1 MVPADHDMTKPG
13 GDETYEDKGLL
24 RTVELRPRAQ
34 GDIIVYALM
43 ASLTRF
49 IPMFLVDDAVET
61 ALMNIMIKRI
71 AGAYK
76 LPLSGNDLG
85 ILASSPWDLSTLSL
99 SSLRRVAEKVLEKT
113 TVIFTAKHTVDAFS
127 KNYHVGYLVDFA
139 CQQNWVTK
147 YPSLQLRQAIDRTCD
162 GTDMSPFHRVAVA
175 ILQTPG
181 TLLEGVGTFLR
192 SRVTGGQDQDQALDA
207 SPEELP
213 AEAKRVAEKLQTALD
228 LMPPEYL
235 IDLRNRLKKELLVNE
250 PPDTSGT

>member
-1 MVPADHDMTKPG
+1 LGKSTAPADNDMTKI
-13 GDETYEDKGLL
+13 DVDKISREQGSDLIA
-24 RTVELRPRAQ
+24 ELRPLAQ

-71 AGAYK
+71 AAAHK
-76 LPLSGNDLG
+76 LPLSASDIG

-99 SSLRRVAEKVLEKT
+99 SSSLRRVAEKVLEKT
-113 TVIFTAKHTVDAFS
+113 TVIFTAKHTVEAFS
-127 KNYHVGYLVDFA
+127 KNYHIGYLVDFA
-139 CQQNWVTK
+139 CQQNWATK
-147 YPSLQLRQAIDRTCD
+147 YPSIQLRQAIDRTCD
-162 GTDMSPFHRVAVA
+162 GTDMSPFYRVAVA

-192 SRVTGGQDQDQALDA
+192 SKVIGGQDQAQALDA
-207 SPEELP
+207 SLEELP
-213 AEAKRVAEKLQTALD
+213 AEAKSIAEKLRTALD

-235 IDLRNRLKKELLVNE
+235 SGLRQRLKKELGL
-250 PPDTSGT
+250 